1 MNVGVILLGALVR
14 ATDSGA
20 GCGRSWPSCQ
30 GAVIP
35 ARLEGATAI
44 EFLHRVTSGVALLV
58 VLILYVVARRA
69 HPRGVPAR
77 TAALVSGFAIV
88 GEALIGAGIVLFE
101 WVADDASVARTIAV
115 PLHLV
120 NTLLLLAAIA
130 AVVILSDGRQL
141 HRPSV
146 PLRRVL
152 VAGLGSMV
160 LVAATGAIAALADTL
175 FPSESVASGVA
186 DDFSA
191 ASNFL
196 TRLRGVHPIVAVGVG
211 LLLVWLV
218 TRPESIQHVAA
229 HPAAR
234 MIPWIVATQ
243 ISFGLINVVLLVP
256 VWTQLVH
263 LLIADILWIS
273 FVWFA
278 LDAIGLK
285 ESDAHRSS
293 VSSW

>member
-1 MNVGVILLGALVR
+1 M
-14 ATDSGA
+14 
-20 GCGRSWPSCQ
+20 
-30 GAVIP
+30 IP

-44 EFLHRVTSGVALLV
+44 EFLHRATSGVALLV
-58 VLILYVVARRA
+58 VLILYGVARRA

-88 GEALIGAGIVLFE
+88 GEALIGAGIVLFG
-101 WVADDASVARTIAV
+101 WVAGDASVARTIAV

-160 LVAATGAIAALADTL
+160 LVVATGAIAALADTL

-196 TRLRGVHPIVAVGVG
+196 TRLRVVHPIVAVGVG

-293 VSSW
+293 VSSS